1 MIRRAMPL
9 VWFLVLALVTS
20 QGCALRFQTPV
31 RPVPVASTHNPPEKP
46 KPSESVASNHNSSKK
61 NCPDR
66 VDGARVGSLTGTILG
81 TIVGSVFGMPWLGLV
96 YKFAG
101 AAMGFAAGNPCGQ
114 NAVPKKNGK
123 WVKPTDPTSQGNE
136 EQDGKGNEAVK
147 PVLQPPRAIKEENI

>member
-1 MIRRAMPL
+1 MPL

-20 QGCALRFQTPV
+20 QGCALRFQTPAK
-31 RPVPVASTHNPPEKP
+31 PVPVVSTHHPSEKS
-46 KPSESVASNHNSSKK
+46 KHSESVASDHNSSKK

-81 TIVGSVFGMPWLGLV
+81 TIVGSAFGMPWLGIV

-101 AAMGFAAGNPCGQ
+101 SAIGFAAGKACGQ
-114 NAVPKKNGK
+114 NGVPEKNGK
-123 WVKPTDPTSQGNE
+123 GVKPDNPTSQGIAG
-136 EQDGKGNEAVK
+136 QDGKGNGAVK